1 MKGIFIGISDFQKFQ
16 QNDSY
21 YVDKSL
27 FIREMVD
34 LRSEVLLI
42 PRPRRFGKTLN
53 LSMLRYY
60 FERNESSHQGLFTD
74 LAIWQQGE
82 KYTQLQ
88 GTMPVIFVSFKDAKG
103 ETWEDVYGLM
113 QDVLSQEIK
122 RHKKAIY
129 PLLDDDEKEQ
139 YDALHAKKG
148 TVTAY
153 KRCLLSLTQWL
164 QRAYGTQRVLLLID
178 EYDTP
183 IHQAYAY
190 GYYNACIGFMR
201 ALLGSALKDNQSLER
216 AVLTGVLRVA
226 KESIF
231 SGLNNVRVCSI
242 LSTAFEQSFGLLDAE
257 VAATLRDFGRQ
268 DEMDEFRR
276 WYNGYRFGEE
286 TVYNP
291 WSIFHALAE
300 PRRTLQPYWVNTSDQ
315 QFLHALFD
323 RFQSSVV
330 YALTRLLQEG
340 GTIHIALNEHVSFI
354 DFAMETPEMDT
365 QTAEEA
371 TEEAHIFWNFVLFS
385 GYLKVVHTVQ
395 KGRKQWGDVA
405 IPNEEVAIVFE
416 QVAQRWI
423 AQAKKNALYTTQT
436 IVGEL
441 IQGND
446 EAFVQKFERTVYE
459 SFSYHDV
466 PRGEVAAQRMAEH
479 AYHMFVLGMMVS
491 LYETHEVTSNRESGE
506 GRYDVVVKP
515 RNVKTHSR
523 GFVFEFKRVEEE
535 KQLAKG
541 VEKALAQIKG
551 RAYDTMFGGTKV
563 PHIVHIGV
571 AFSRKKTLVGM
582 AYV

>member
-1 MKGIFIGISDFQKFQ
+1 MGNHRLRLGQSDFKHLREEEC
-16 QNDSY
+16 Y

-27 FIREMVD
+27 FIRELYDDAGQV
-34 LRSEVLLI
+34 VLI

-60 FERNESSHQGLFTD
+60 FERSEQTRQGLFTD

-88 GTMPVIFVSFKDAKG
+88 GTLPVIFVSFKDAKG
-103 ETWEDVYGLM
+103 ETWEDVYPKLKN
-113 QDVLSQEIK
+113 VISEEFK
-122 RHKKAIY
+122 RHKQVVYSHLDEEEQQTMQRICQKTGTVDEY
-129 PLLDDDEKEQ
+129 ENSLLD
-139 YDALHAKKG
+139 
-148 TVTAY
+148 
-153 KRCLLSLTQWL
+153 LSRWL
-164 QRAYGTQRVLLLID
+164 QRAYGNKQVLLLID

-183 IHQAYAY
+183 IHQAYAH
-190 GYYNACIGFMR
+190 GYYNECIGFMR
-201 ALLGSALKDNQSLER
+201 ALLGSALKDNSSLER
-216 AVLTGVLRVA
+216 AVLTGILRVA

-242 LSTAFEQSFGLLDAE
+242 LSTAFERSFGLLDAE
-257 VAATLRDFGRQ
+257 VAATLRDFGRAH
-268 DEMDEFRR
+268 ELDEFRR
-276 WYNGYRFGEE
+276 WYNGYRFGDE

-300 PRRTLQPYWVNTSDQ
+300 PRRALQPYWVNTSDQ

-330 YALTRLLQEG
+330 YELTRLLQEG
-340 GTIHIALNEHVSFI
+340 GTIQIVLNEHVSFI
-354 DFAMETPEMDT
+354 DFAMDSAS
-365 QTAEEA
+365 TA
-371 TEEAHIFWNFVLFS
+371 EEAHIFWNFVLLS
-385 GYLKVVHTVQ
+385 GYLKVVTTEQ
-395 KGRKQWGDVA
+395 KGRKQWGSLA

-441 IQGND
+441 IQGHD
-446 EAFVQKFERTVYE
+446 DAFIQKFQRTVYE
-459 SFSYHDV
+459 SLSYHDV
-466 PRGEVAAQRMAEH
+466 PRKEAAAQHMAEH

-515 RNVKTHSR
+515 RNVQTHPR
-523 GFVFEFKRVEEE
+523 AFVFEFKQVEKE

-541 VEKALAQIKG
+541 VETALAQIKE
-551 RAYDTMFGGTKV
+551 RAYDTIFGGTKV

-571 AFSRKKTLVGM
+571 AFAGKKALVKM

>member
-1 MKGIFIGISDFQKFQ
+1 
-16 QNDSY
+16 
-21 YVDKSL
+21 
-27 FIREMVD
+27 
-34 LRSEVLLI
+34 
-42 PRPRRFGKTLN
+42 
-53 LSMLRYY
+53 
-60 FERNESSHQGLFTD
+60 
-74 LAIWQQGE
+74 
-82 KYTQLQ
+82 
-88 GTMPVIFVSFKDAKG
+88 
-103 ETWEDVYGLM
+103 
-113 QDVLSQEIK
+113 
-122 RHKKAIY
+122 
-129 PLLDDDEKEQ
+129 
-139 YDALHAKKG
+139 
-148 TVTAY
+148 
-153 KRCLLSLTQWL
+153 
-164 QRAYGTQRVLLLID
+164 
-178 EYDTP
+178 
-183 IHQAYAY
+183 
-190 GYYNACIGFMR
+190 
-201 ALLGSALKDNQSLER
+201 
-216 AVLTGVLRVA
+216 LTGILRVA

-242 LSTAFEQSFGLLDAE
+242 LSTAFERSFGLLDTE
-257 VAATLRDFGRQ
+257 VAATLRDFGRE

-330 YALTRLLQEG
+330 YALTQLLQEG

-446 EAFVQKFERTVYE
+446 EAFIQKFERTVYE

-491 LYETHEVTSNRESGE
+491 LYETHEVMSNRESGE

-551 RAYDTMFGGTKV
+551 RAYDTMFWGTKV

-571 AFSRKKTLVGM
+571 AFAGKKTLVGM